1 MPEIL
6 RRRLEARQ
14 HDLRRARD
22 PLPLLDDRPVHALE
36 IEGGRHL
43 LSGLVEQPLL
53 ADALGP
59 LQCQRRDPREG
70 LDGAQV
76 LLAQRGLRPGR
87 RHGQHAQPPARGRA
101 HGAGDER
108 GAPVPLPRRVGPLSL
123 QARAQALRLRPVL
136 DARDEQRSPALDRAL
151 GEARS
156 RRVVGRVRI
165 GASATATSSS
175 ANHSARGRMI
185 RCSQSTAWNAH
196 ALRSR
201 KRRSWWSISASVWCS
216 HDSEDG
222 PSSMPRTSRTVV
234 ASIIA
239 SVEVHDSR

>member
-1 MPEIL
+1 MATC
-6 RRRLEARQ
+6 RRSCVAGSK
-14 HDLRRARD
+14 RD
-22 PLPLLDDRPVHALE
+22 STTFGAPVIRSLLDDRPVHALE
-36 IEGGRHL
+36 IEERRHL
-43 LSGLVEQPLL
+43 LSGLVEQPPRRR
-53 ADALGP
+53 ARPAP
-59 LQCQRRDPREG
+59 VQRRDPREG

-76 LLAQRGLRPGR
+76 LSPSGGCGRVVDTVSTPSRRPAAVRTGQEMNEER
-87 RHGQHAQPPARGRA
+87 RS
-101 HGAGDER
+101 
-108 GAPVPLPRRVGPLSL
+108 LPRRVGPLSL
-123 QARAQALRLRPVL
+123 QARAWRSAWPVL
-136 DARDEQRSPALDRAL
+136 DARDEQRLSALDHLL

-156 RRVVGRVRI
+156 RRVVGPEDRGQRDGHLVLGEPLRE
-165 GASATATSSS
+165 GADDPLP
-175 ANHSARGRMI
+175 
-185 RCSQSTAWNAH
+185 QSTAWNAH